1 MTEDLLAPPDS
12 GTEPSD
18 YLEALVGPGGKFHR
32 ENRDEALQEL
42 AKGKFKSDEY
52 IRLKNAQYDSLYEA
66 YNEKVEQDKT
76 RVSLEDL
83 LKQRDSLAS
92 SNPPIANEEQRP
104 QSKPEDI
111 RNLVSQEV
119 TKLRLRDQEQANFD
133 LVRTKL
139 TEQYGE
145 NYAPAVRKR
154 ITDLGLTPERFN
166 QWAREAPQ
174 AVLNALGAT
183 ETRGETFQA
192 PPPNSRTFKPV
203 TQKRNTWATY
213 QEMKKTNPKLY
224 HDPKTMNQML
234 EDAEALGAA
243 FEDGDFHTRGL

>member
-1 MTEDLLAPPDS
+1 MTDDLLASQDNQ
-12 GTEPSD
+12 EPSD
-18 YLEALVGPGGKFHR
+18 YLEALIGPGGKFHR

-52 IRLKNAQYDSLYEA
+52 IRLKNAQYDSLYETLL
-66 YNEKVEQDKT
+66 EKEEQDKT
-76 RVSLEDL
+76 RASLEDL
-83 LKQRDSLAS
+83 LRQKDDLAS
-92 SNPPIANEEQRP
+92 RQPPPSNEEQRP
-104 QSKPEDI
+104 PQKPEDI

-133 LVRTKL
+133 LVRNKL

-154 ITDLGLTPERFN
+154 ITDIGLTPERFN

-183 ETRGETFQA
+183 QSQGETFQA

-203 TQKRNTWATY
+203 TEKRRTWSTY

>member
-1 MTEDLLAPPDS
+1 MTDDLLASQDNQ
-12 GTEPSD
+12 EPSD

-52 IRLKNAQYDSLYEA
+52 IRLKNAQYDSLYETLL
-66 YNEKVEQDKT
+66 EKEEQDKT
-76 RVSLEDL
+76 RASLEDL
-83 LKQRDSLAS
+83 LKQKDDLAS
-92 SNPPIANEEQRP
+92 RQPPPSNEEQRP

-192 PPPNSRTFKPV
+192 PPANSRTFKPV